1 MRLWIGKN
9 NGVSNN
15 HKKIDSI
22 VPSIRIGI
30 AALLLLI
37 PTVYVQS
44 EDAALKIQQREL
56 IWVSLEEDTSGENVE
71 TMSSREVIFKD
82 GITKMLRGIHDINQ
96 LPIWG
101 IFIEYYRDKGPHK
114 WEIIEKNILQQLQL
128 PEKLDITPRNITTPV
143 KSIVFHL
150 GNRIFDIS
158 LNGGKIKN
166 ISFSSKGL
174 KIKTTLLFSVSYDQ
188 VALPNLMY
196 RLWIT
201 SKGAWEKKWFSWT
214 TVKDISSP
222 K

>member
-1 MRLWIGKN
+1 MRLWIYEDTISSKN
-9 NGVSNN
+9 NEQKN
-15 HKKIDSI
+15 SI

-30 AALLLLI
+30 AALLLLM
-37 PTVYVQS
+37 PTVQVQS
-44 EDAALKIQQREL
+44 EDTFMMIQKES
-56 IWVSLEEDTSGENVE
+56 IWLFLEEDIFGENIE
-71 TMSSREVIFKD
+71 TISSREAIFKD
-82 GITKMLRGIHDINQ
+82 GITKMLCDIHDINQ

-101 IFIEYYRDKGPHK
+101 IRIEYYRDKGPHK
-114 WEIIEKNILQQLQL
+114 WEIIEKNIVQQLQL
-128 PEKLDITPRNITTPV
+128 PEKIDITPRNITTPV

-150 GNRIFDIS
+150 GNRMFDIS

-214 TVKDISSP
+214 TVRDISSP
-222 K
+222 Q